1 MRFCYQCFHITGGD
15 PLFCNRCGRSYDE
28 TLCPRLHT
36 NPRHAEVCSRCGSR
50 DLSLPQ
56 ERAPLWFKPVAILVT
71 VLPGFVLLFLSMG
84 FLGYFIYQLLTNP
97 SDLVLP
103 MLDGLVL
110 AALWLG
116 WMQTPRLLI
125 KVMARRLRP
134 GREDR

>member
-1 MRFCYQCFHITGGD
+1 M
-15 PLFCNRCGRSYDE
+15 
-28 TLCPRLHT
+28 
-36 NPRHAEVCSRCGSR
+36 
-50 DLSLPQ
+50 
-56 ERAPLWFKPVAILVT
+56 
-71 VLPGFVLLFLSMG
+71 FLSMG

-125 KVMARRLRP
+125 KVMGRRLRP